1 MKYLLLLAFLG
12 VLWWVWKKR
21 SVEPPQPPARRPDPQ
36 AEKMVSCAHCGL
48 LLPESDSLAAGDDFY
63 CCEAHRQAGSAGRQ

>member
-63 CCEAHRQAGSAGRQ
+63 CCEAHRQVGSAGRQ